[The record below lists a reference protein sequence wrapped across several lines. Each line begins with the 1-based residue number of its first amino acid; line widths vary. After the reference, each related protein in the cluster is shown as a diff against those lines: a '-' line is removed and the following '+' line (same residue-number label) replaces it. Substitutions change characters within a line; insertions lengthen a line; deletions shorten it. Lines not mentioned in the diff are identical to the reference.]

1 MSRKE
6 AENIAISVMTII
18 RTLGQALAFWVV
30 LPLWG
35 GAYEMEKQYEK
46 IIS

>member
-1 MSRKE
+1 MSTIREYIKM
-6 AENIAISVMTII
+6 IGMTVVF
-18 RTLGQALAFWVV
+18 TLGQALAFWVV